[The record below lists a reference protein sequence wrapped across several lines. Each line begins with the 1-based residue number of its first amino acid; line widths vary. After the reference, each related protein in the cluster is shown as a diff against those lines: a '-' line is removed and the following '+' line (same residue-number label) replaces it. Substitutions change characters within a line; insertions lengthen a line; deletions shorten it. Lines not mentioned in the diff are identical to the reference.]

1 MFARENRLHTLKEK
15 RNKHYYKKK
24 RTITIVVARS
34 LLLGYSMKRILLGG
48 IWLCATLSL
57 WACKQDSIRVEKW
70 LEEARS
76 LPKDSCRTLH
86 FAKQM
91 LGTPYVA
98 GTLDGHEEEELVVN
112 LNGVDCT
119 TFVETVLALT
129 LADKEGKC
137 NYEDFKEA
145 LKQIRYRGGMLD
157 GYASR
162 LHYFSDWIADNERMG
177 FIKECTSE
185 STFAQSQALWLDFMS
200 THPDSYL
207 PMKKDTSLV
216 KEIALLEKKWQGVSV
231 AYIPKNKLN
240 ASFDE
245 LKIKDGDILAITT
258 NIKGLDVVHVGFAFW
273 RGGKLH
279 LLHASSNAMKVI
291 EDPQSLYDYSKNKK
305 AHTGVRA
312 IR

>member
-1 MFARENRLHTLKEK
+1 
-15 RNKHYYKKK
+15 
-24 RTITIVVARS
+24 
-34 LLLGYSMKRILLGG
+34 LLWSSCSFYAGERDKDL
-48 IWLCATLSL
+48 
-57 WACKQDSIRVEKW
+57 VEKW
-70 LEEARS
+70 LAEAVS
-76 LPKDSCRTLH
+76 LPMDSCRTLH
-86 FAKQM
+86 FAKKM
-91 LGTPYVA
+91 LGVPYVA
-98 GTLDGHEEEELVVN
+98 GTLDENEKEQLVVR
-112 LNGVDCT
+112 LDALDCT
-119 TFVETVLALT
+119 TFVETVLAFCM
-129 LADKEGKC
+129 ADKRGER
-137 NYEDFKEA
+137 DFEA
-145 LKQIRYRGGMLD
+145 FKKALTDIRYRDGLLN

-216 KEIALLEKKWQGVSV
+216 NEIALLEKKWQGVSV

-240 ASFDE
+240 ASSDE
-245 LKIKDGDILAITT
+245 LKIKNGDILAITT

-279 LLHASSNAMKVI
+279 MFHASSNAMKVI